1 MGFVSTI
8 LLIFWVAAPHQ
19 NERSLNVALAQKLG
33 GVAEVR
39 HYYFVGDKRH
49 YIIVDIET
57 AEYVIEAGLDK
68 RSSLDSVQQAVFA
81 AISSGKKP
89 KVIIYDTDGREGRY
103 EYRIR
108 RAAHRLGIDYES
120 VPVPQLIPRSS

>member
-1 MGFVSTI
+1 MGFSLSAI
-8 LLIFWVAAPHQ
+8 LLLFYAATP
-19 NERSLNVALAQKLG
+19 NERSLNEALAQRLG

-39 HYYFVGDKRH
+39 YPYFVDGKKH
-49 YIIVDIET
+49 FIIVDIET
-57 AEYVIEAGLDK
+57 DEYVIEAGLDR

-108 RAAHRLGIDYES
+108 RTAHRLGVAYENI
-120 VPVPQLIPRSS
+120 PVH

>member
-1 MGFVSTI
+1 MGFSLSAI
-8 LLIFWVAAPHQ
+8 LLLFYVATP
-19 NERSLNVALAQKLG
+19 NERTLNEALAQRLG
-33 GVAEVR
+33 GEAEVR
-39 HYYFVGDKRH
+39 HDYFVGGKRH
-49 YIIVDIET
+49 FIIVDIET
-57 AEYVIEAGLDK
+57 DEYVIEAGLDR

-108 RAAHRLGIDYES
+108 RAAHRLGIAYENIS
-120 VPVPQLIPRSS
+120 VPQLIPRTS